1 MLCFLNVG
9 HVTVGA
15 VTLDVFPKASNGKNA
30 WIGFTLGFDPFHV
43 CGYTAINSL
52 RGKKKLEP
60 GFAAKR
66 RCKQRQILAQQ
77 SKVRVYKNGSNDF
90 IRKEFL
96 NSDVLFECFKVLMK
110 LT

>member
-15 VTLDVFPKASNGKNA
+15 VTLEVLPPPPPLQRLQTGKTV
-30 WIGFTLGFDPFHV
+30 GLGSLWVFDPFHV

-90 IRKEFL
+90 IEH
-96 NSDVLFECFKVLMK
+96 
-110 LT
+110 